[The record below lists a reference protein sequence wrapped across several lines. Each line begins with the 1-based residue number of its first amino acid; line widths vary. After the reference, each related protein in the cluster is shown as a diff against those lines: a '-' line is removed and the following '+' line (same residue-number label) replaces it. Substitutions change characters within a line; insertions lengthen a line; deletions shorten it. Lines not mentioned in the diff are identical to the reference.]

1 MIKKFLSK
9 VWANILFLETIFLLV
24 FIPLFPKIPLLDV
37 RNTWVY
43 IRSEDFIVL
52 FALLTFLALLVK
64 KKVTLKTPLTIP
76 ILLFWIIGAI
86 STIHGVLLIFPTL
99 GDVFPNVAFLSYVRH
114 LEYLSVFFIAYFGV
128 RDKNYLKFILG
139 ALVLTFTIALL
150 YGLGQKYFSFPAYL
164 TMNEEFAK
172 GIPIHLSN
180 LSRIPSTFAGHYD
193 FAAYLVLMIPIM
205 ASLFFAVRNLLFKFF
220 LLFITGLGFVLLF
233 MTVSRVSFVV
243 VFVALAIVIFFQKRK
258 LFYLG
263 IPIAIILALVV
274 FSFKSTSLLNRFSRT
289 VSETTVLVD
298 AKTGSSLGNVRFE
311 DKNFFSDK
319 IVLQRRVKDKEEL
332 SIALAE
338 TTSGNFSTASAVL
351 PFKFVPDR
359 IAVVTAVNIS
369 TGENLP
375 QGTGYVNLYLSPV
388 TERLRGFFYEFP
400 PNLKENL
407 GAEYLMFNGDFLVK
421 KASAYDLSFTTRF
434 QGEWPRAIEAFQRN
448 VFFGSGYGSV
458 SLAVDNNFLRIFAET
473 GVLGFLAFFALFI
486 ILGIYIKKVYL
497 EIDSKLAK
505 SFILGFGAGTIGL
518 LLNAT
523 LIDVFEASKIAFTF
537 WAMVGIVLGIL
548 VLYQTRAFNLF
559 PEIKSLATS
568 KLAIIL
574 YLGVFTMLLFLPS
587 INTYF
592 VGDDFTWLRWIADC
606 QNNCSALTSFANYFT
621 SSDGFFYRP
630 GTKIYFY
637 LMYHNFWLNQVLYH
651 LVSISLHFLISVLV
665 FLLALK
671 VFKNKLLSLASG
683 FVFLILS
690 GSTEAV
696 LWISSTGFLFTTA
709 FGLTSLLLFIFW
721 EETKKKYLLILSLI
735 TLFLSLLFQE
745 QGIVFGVFIVLYS
758 IISHNNF
765 SIRSIL
771 KRRDYLLLFIPE
783 IIYLLMRFSA
793 NSHWFS
799 GDYSYNLIK
808 LPFNFVGNILGYLSL
823 ALFGTFSLSLFEK
836 IREFSREHVLEVGLI
851 ILVLTIIAF
860 YSYRFVKNLFNKE
873 EMRMLILGFALF
885 LVSLLPF
892 LGLGNITSRYSYLS
906 SIGIVFIIVM
916 LSQKIYS
923 LLRIS
928 GKQIA
933 VLVTT
938 LMASIFIL
946 FHIIQVQQA
955 YFEWNDA
962 GNKTK
967 NFFISLEATYKNYW
981 SRPDMELHFVNVPIK
996 LGEAWIFPVGL
1007 RDAAWFAFKNENVRV
1022 FEHSSIVSAKASIG
1036 LYPESPP
1043 ASILLFLQDGSVK
1056 EVYKNNKFAD

>member
-1 MIKKFLSK
+1 
-9 VWANILFLETIFLLV
+9 
-24 FIPLFPKIPLLDV
+24 
-37 RNTWVY
+37 
-43 IRSEDFIVL
+43 
-52 FALLTFLALLVK
+52 
-64 KKVTLKTPLTIP
+64 
-76 ILLFWIIGAI
+76 
-86 STIHGVLLIFPTL
+86 
-99 GDVFPNVAFLSYVRH
+99 
-114 LEYLSVFFIAYFGV
+114 
-128 RDKNYLKFILG
+128 
-139 ALVLTFTIALL
+139 
-150 YGLGQKYFSFPAYL
+150 
-164 TMNEEFAK
+164 
-172 GIPIHLSN
+172 
-180 LSRIPSTFAGHYD
+180 
-193 FAAYLVLMIPIM
+193 
-205 ASLFFAVRNLLFKFF
+205 
-220 LLFITGLGFVLLF
+220 
-233 MTVSRVSFVV
+233 
-243 VFVALAIVIFFQKRK
+243 
-258 LFYLG
+258 
-263 IPIAIILALVV
+263 
-274 FSFKSTSLLNRFSRT
+274 
-289 VSETTVLVD
+289 
-298 AKTGSSLGNVRFE
+298 
-311 DKNFFSDK
+311 
-319 IVLQRRVKDKEEL
+319 
-332 SIALAE
+332 
-338 TTSGNFSTASAVL
+338 
-351 PFKFVPDR
+351 
-359 IAVVTAVNIS
+359 
-369 TGENLP
+369 
-375 QGTGYVNLYLSPV
+375 
-388 TERLRGFFYEFP
+388 
-400 PNLKENL
+400 
-407 GAEYLMFNGDFLVK
+407 
-421 KASAYDLSFTTRF
+421 
-434 QGEWPRAIEAFQRN
+434 
-448 VFFGSGYGSV
+448 
-458 SLAVDNNFLRIFAET
+458 
-473 GVLGFLAFFALFI
+473 
-486 ILGIYIKKVYL
+486 
-497 EIDSKLAK
+497 
-505 SFILGFGAGTIGL
+505 
-518 LLNAT
+518 
-523 LIDVFEASKIAFTF
+523 
-537 WAMVGIVLGIL
+537 
-548 VLYQTRAFNLF
+548 
-559 PEIKSLATS
+559 
-568 KLAIIL
+568 
-574 YLGVFTMLLFLPS
+574 
-587 INTYF
+587 
-592 VGDDFTWLRWIADC
+592 
-606 QNNCSALTSFANYFT
+606 
-621 SSDGFFYRP
+621 
-630 GTKIYFY
+630 
-637 LMYHNFWLNQVLYH
+637 MYHNFWLNQVLYH

-873 EMRMLILGFALF
+873 EMRILILGFALF